1 MKKSLLL
8 SSLVGL
14 AALTAGGAWFAASAA
29 PPMVAQ
35 PLVAQPLVGAQLRA
49 PHVLLNVLPES
60 AAPLPPQ
67 ARNQLLLLHSSRGA
81 GPIAI
86 AKFAPEVLLQSKPG
100 QSVAFHVEPN
110 IAFEVRALSTE
121 PTAGGGAIWRGEVAG
136 ARPDL
141 PPGMA
146 TLVVQGGMVT
156 GSIHA
161 PNGDLYQVRP
171 LPGGATAIVKFDY
184 RAAPADE
191 PESLK
196 MKAPAPQARPTGDM
210 GQGINPAFASQRLLL
225 PAVRPITP
233 VNLGVIYRCI
243 PCILQPNY
251 PVIDV
256 LVAYTG
262 SAQMAAGDINSLINL
277 AVAETNDS
285 FANSGVHAR
294 LRLVGTM
301 PVNYD
306 DSNKSFDQMVSDLA
320 TAPILAAVRNQR
332 NAVRADIAVMIINNT
347 AYCGMA
353 DAISA
358 TPDTAFAVVHYGCA
372 TGYYSFGHEIGHLL
386 GARHDRFDDG
396 TATPFAFGH
405 GFQHHAA
412 SGGWRTIMSYRCG
425 DGSCDPRLQYWSSPY
440 VTHNGLPMGTVGFED
455 NVAVWNARAAIVA
468 GFR

>member
-14 AALTAGGAWFAASAA
+14 VALTAGGAWLAANAA
-29 PPMVAQ
+29 PPMAMAPMQ
-35 PLVAQPLVGAQLRA
+35 A

-121 PTAGGGAIWRGEVAG
+121 PAAGGGAIWRGEVPG

-146 TLVVQGGMVT
+146 TLIVQGGMVT

-191 PESLK
+191 PDMMKL
-196 MKAPAPQARPTGDM
+196 KAPPMMKPMAGAPGADMRPALNPALNPALLAQARMVAP
-210 GQGINPAFASQRLLL
+210 
-225 PAVRPITP
+225 VRPVYN
-233 VNLGVIYRCI
+233 VNLGAIYRCI
-243 PCILQPNY
+243 PCILQPSD

-277 AVAETNDS
+277 AVTETNDS

-320 TAPILAAVRNQR
+320 TSPALGVVRNQR

-396 TATPFAFGH
+396 TSTPFAFGH
-405 GFQHHAA
+405 GFQHRAP

-440 VTHNGLPMGTVGFED
+440 VVHNGLPMGTAGFED
-455 NVAVWNARAAIVA
+455 NAAVWNARAAIVA

>member
-14 AALTAGGAWFAASAA
+14 AALTAGGAWLAASAA
-29 PPMVAQ
+29 PPMAMA
-35 PLVAQPLVGAQLRA
+35 PLQA
-49 PHVLLNVLPES
+49 PHVLLNVLPEAS
-60 AAPLPPQ
+60 APLPPQ

-81 GPIAI
+81 GPISI
-86 AKFAPEVLLQSKPG
+86 AKFAPEILLQSKPG

-121 PTAGGGAIWRGEVAG
+121 PSAGGGAIWRGEVAG

-146 TLVVQGGMVT
+146 TLIVQGGMVT

-184 RAAPADE
+184 RAAPSDE
-191 PESLK
+191 PDV
-196 MKAPAPQARPTGDM
+196 MKTRAPVVKPFAGGPMTDMRP
-210 GQGINPAFASQRLLL
+210 GINPALAAQ
-225 PAVRPITP
+225 PALAVGPRPIANL
-233 VNLGVIYRCI
+233 NLGAIYRCI

-262 SAQMAAGDINSLINL
+262 SAQAAAGDINSLINL

-301 PVNYD
+301 PVNYN
-306 DSNKSFDQMVSDLA
+306 DSNKTFDQMVSDLA
-320 TAPILAAVRNQR
+320 TSPMLGAVRSQR
-332 NAVRADIAVMIINNT
+332 DAVHADIAVMIINNT

-372 TGYYSFGHEIGHLL
+372 TGYYSFGHEIGHLI
-386 GARHDRFDDG
+386 GARHDRVDDG

-405 GFQHHAA
+405 GFQHRAA
-412 SGGWRTIMSYRCG
+412 TGGWRTIMSYRCA
-425 DGSCDPRLQYWSSPY
+425 DGSCDPRLPYWSTPY
-440 VTHNGLPMGTVGFED
+440 VVHNGLPMGTAGFED
-455 NVAVWNARAAIVA
+455 NVAVWNARAPIVA
-468 GFR
+468 AFR

>member
-14 AALTAGGAWFAASAA
+14 AALTAGGAWLAASAA
-29 PPMVAQ
+29 PPVVMT
-35 PLVAQPLVGAQLRA
+35 QLQA
-49 PHVLLNVLPES
+49 PHVLLNVLPEA

-81 GPIAI
+81 GPISI
-86 AKFAPEVLLQSKPG
+86 AKFAPEILLQSKPG

-121 PTAGGGAIWRGEVAG
+121 PAAGGGAIWRGEVAG

-146 TLVVQGGMVT
+146 TLIVQGGMVT

-191 PESLK
+191 PETLK
-196 MKAPAPQARPTGDM
+196 TRTPIMKPLAAGPGADMRPGPNPAL
-210 GQGINPAFASQRLLL
+210 NPAFLAQAKIVA
-225 PAVRPITP
+225 PVRPVYN
-233 VNLGVIYRCI
+233 VNLGAIYRCI
-243 PCILQPNY
+243 PCILQPSD

-262 SAQMAAGDINSLINL
+262 SAQAAAGDINSLINL
-277 AVAETNDS
+277 AVTETNDS

-301 PVNYD
+301 PVNYN

-320 TAPILAAVRNQR
+320 TSPMLGAVRSQR
-332 NAVRADIAVMIINNT
+332 DAVRADIAVMIINNT

-386 GARHDRFDDG
+386 GARHDRVDDG
-396 TATPFAFGH
+396 TSTPFAFGH
-405 GFQHHAA
+405 GFQHRAPT
-412 SGGWRTIMSYRCG
+412 GGWRTIMSYRCG